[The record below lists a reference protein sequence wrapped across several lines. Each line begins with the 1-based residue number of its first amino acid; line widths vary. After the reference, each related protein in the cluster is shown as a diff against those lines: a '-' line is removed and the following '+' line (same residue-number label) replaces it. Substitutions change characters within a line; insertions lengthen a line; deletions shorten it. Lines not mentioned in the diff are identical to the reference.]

1 MGICTRFVLFA
12 HPRTFPVC
20 SCFVPGLFLGQG
32 GLRVPGLFL
41 PCSWP
46 TLVHALFPLCSRFV
60 PALFTVC
67 SRITSQ
73 TPMFHV
79 KHRPLSPVCS
89 RFVPGLF
96 PVCSR
101 FVHGLFFSLALKL
114 SPVCSRYVPVMFTVC
129 SRFVHGLF
137 TVCSRFVLLGSKV
150 HLYRYVPAM
159 FPVCSCYVPAMFM
172 LCSCY
177 VLASLRNPRMTLHGA
192 ETAHGNR

>member
-1 MGICTRFVLFA
+1 MTCKYGYLYPFCSFRPPQNLPCLFML
-12 HPRTFPVC
+12 C

-46 TLVHALFPLCSRFV
+46 TLVHALFPFCSCFV

-114 SPVCSRYVPVMFTVC
+114 STVCPRFVPGLFLVCSLGVEGPSVPLC
-129 SRFVHGLF
+129 SRFV
-137 TVCSRFVLLGSKV
+137 
-150 HLYRYVPAM
+150 PAM
-159 FPVCSCYVPAMFM
+159 FLLCSCYVPAMF
-172 LCSCY
+172 
-177 VLASLRNPRMTLHGA
+177 SLRYATQG
-192 ETAHGNR
+192 